1 MKFRSPTELPIHL
14 ALTSGHTFVIGAEPV
29 DVPNQFLRHAVT
41 EGCIAV
47 GAELP
52 PDLVDIG
59 SAGTSKRDVG
69 GRVARLYLDY

>member
-14 ALTSGHTFVIGAEPV
+14 ALTSGHTFVVGTEPV

-41 EGCIAV
+41 EGCIPV

-52 PDLVDIG
+52 PDLADIA
-59 SAGTSKRDVG
+59 SSRTIKRDVG